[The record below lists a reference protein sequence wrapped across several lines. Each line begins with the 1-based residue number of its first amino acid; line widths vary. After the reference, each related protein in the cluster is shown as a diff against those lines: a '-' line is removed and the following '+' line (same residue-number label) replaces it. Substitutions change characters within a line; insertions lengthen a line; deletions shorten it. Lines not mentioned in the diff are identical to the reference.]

1 MKVYRENVKYY
12 IFPVIRYAPVTST
25 IGNTVSVTM
34 RPVTSLSYKESAVG
48 TLYKL
53 GLNDYVLHDGRWYRC
68 SRVCGVGERFI
79 DLDNYRRLI

>member
-12 IFPVIRYAPVTST
+12 ISRVINYIPVKNVIADT
-25 IGNTVSVTM
+25 VTM
-34 RPVTSLSYKESAVG
+34 RPVTSLLYKESAVG
-48 TLYKL
+48 TLYKI
-53 GLNDYVLHDGRWYRC
+53 GLNEYVLHDGRWYRC